1 MKLKKYVNYVIYSVL
16 ILCTVT
22 SLCGCGKQS
31 KVDNQERYEGY
42 LWNGGD
48 RTKHLAK
55 FQPELD
61 EIPRDYLKYI
71 NLDPEEYN
79 IDTLEQWSNNNLG
92 AQAAYHSFVYKKNGN
107 PDDGFY
113 IWVLDDGRTI
123 DTRFVETLNPA
134 IQDYFSQRINKDYPD
149 VRVIASVFF
158 HNMPSKEW
166 SEADGIET
174 LLNSDEDY
182 RLYLYLIYGPDA
194 NISEADV
201 ETIKIELSNL
211 NSVDAWF
218 YRVDNPDTI
227 EFTELI
233 KMDKEYWFSEY
244 RQ

>member
-79 IDTLEQWSNNNLG
+79 IDTLEQWSNNNFS
-92 AQAAYHSFVYKKNGN
+92 AQAAYHSYVYKKDGD
-107 PDDGFY
+107 PDAGFY

-123 DTRFVETLNPA
+123 DTRFVEDLSPVV
-134 IQDYFSQRINKDYPD
+134 QDYFAQKLSKNYPD
-149 VRVIASVFF
+149 VRVFTSVFF
-158 HNMPSKEW
+158 HNMPSREW

-174 LLNSDEDY
+174 LLNSDDDY
-182 RLYLYLIYGPDA
+182 RIYMYLVYGPDA
-194 NISEADV
+194 NISESDV
-201 ETIKIELSNL
+201 EAIKNELSNL
-211 NSVDAWF
+211 NDVEVWF
-218 YRVDNPDTI
+218 HRVDNPDNI
-227 EFTELI
+227 EMTELY
-233 KMDKEYWFSEY
+233 KMDEEYHFIE
-244 RQ
+244 QK